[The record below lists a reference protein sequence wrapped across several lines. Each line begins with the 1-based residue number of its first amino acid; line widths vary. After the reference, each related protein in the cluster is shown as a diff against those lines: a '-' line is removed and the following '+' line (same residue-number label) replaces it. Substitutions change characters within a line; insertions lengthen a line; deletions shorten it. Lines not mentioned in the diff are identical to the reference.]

1 MSTFQS
7 IIVKGAY
14 FCILI
19 NKIYFIIK
27 VVKVFLH
34 LLTVL
39 LLVINELFNDVML
52 FR

>member
-27 VVKVFLH
+27 VVKVI
-34 LLTVL
+34 LTSFDR
-39 LLVINELFNDVML
+39 ITFSHK
-52 FR
+52 